1 MQGIYHFF
9 RSTILGGLV
18 VLVPLIVLVAIVGW
32 AIDAGFR
39 FLTPF
44 FAWLPDKSIGGIS
57 LTLLAMIG
65 GALLLCFLAGLCAET
80 ALVGGLSKRAER
92 LALSVPG
99 YALMKNVGVNFVGI
113 EGHEPT
119 KTVLAR
125 LESSWQLGFLMDT
138 LPDGR
143 HVVFIP
149 GVPRALVGS
158 LHILSADRIEVVAIS
173 IPAALDIL
181 GRLGAGISES
191 WPKPK
196 IIES

>member
-1 MQGIYHFF
+1 MQGIYQFF

-32 AIDAGFR
+32 AIETAYR
-39 FLTPF
+39 SIKPFLDLFPERT
-44 FAWLPDKSIGGIS
+44 IGGVS
-57 LTLLAMIG
+57 LTLLAVIA
-65 GALLLCFLAGLCAET
+65 GALALCFLVGLCAET
-80 ALVGGLSKRAER
+80 ALVASLTKKAER

-99 YALMKNVGVNFVGI
+99 YALMKNVGADFVGLKNQK
-113 EGHEPT
+113 PA
-119 KTVLAR
+119 KTVLVR
-125 LESSWQLGFLMDT
+125 FESSWQLGFLMDT

-158 LHILSADRIEVVAIS
+158 LHFIAPERVEFASIS

-181 GRLGAGISES
+181 GRLGAGISET
-191 WPKPK
+191 WPKPSAV
-196 IIES
+196 EP

>member
-18 VLVPLIVLVAIVGW
+18 VLVPLIVLAAIVGW
-32 AIDAGFR
+32 AIDAAYR
-39 FLTPF
+39 FIKPF
-44 FAWLPDKSIGGIS
+44 LDLFPERTIGGVS
-57 LTLLAMIG
+57 LTLLAVI
-65 GALLLCFLAGLCAET
+65 AVSLAICFLAGLCAET
-80 ALVGGLSKRAER
+80 ALVAGLTKRAER

-99 YALMKNVGVNFVGI
+99 YALMKNVGADFVGLKNQK
-113 EGHEPT
+113 PA

-125 LESSWQLGFLMDT
+125 FESSWQLGFLMDT

-158 LHILSADRIEVVAIS
+158 LHFLSPDRVEFASIS

-181 GRLGAGISES
+181 GRLGAGVSES
-191 WPKPK
+191 WPKPPT
-196 IIES
+196 IDA